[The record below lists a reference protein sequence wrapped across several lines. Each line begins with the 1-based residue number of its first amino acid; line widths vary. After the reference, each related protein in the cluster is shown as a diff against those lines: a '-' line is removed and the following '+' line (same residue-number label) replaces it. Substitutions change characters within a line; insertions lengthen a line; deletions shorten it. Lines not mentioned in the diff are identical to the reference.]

1 MSINP
6 AKLAEDPA
14 RSRLGRGLAAL
25 IGDMAAETSVDRP
38 SRGQRRLPTAA
49 LRPNPR
55 NPRRTFH
62 DAELDE
68 LVASLR
74 ERGIIQPIIARP
86 SRGGV
91 WWVLSMLPRIPL
103 LYALC

>member
-74 ERGIIQPIIARP
+74 ERLSALGVVIASGDEGRQILT
-86 SRGGV
+86 R
-91 WWVLSMLPRIPL
+91 
-103 LYALC
+103 